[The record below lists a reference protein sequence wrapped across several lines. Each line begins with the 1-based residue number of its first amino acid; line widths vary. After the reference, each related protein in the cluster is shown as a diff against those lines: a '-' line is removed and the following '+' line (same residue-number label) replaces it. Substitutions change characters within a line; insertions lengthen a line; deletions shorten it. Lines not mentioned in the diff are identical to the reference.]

1 MLLFCHQSCKDQI
14 ENMTLTSYKRKKENM
29 DKRNQNPSFSPILW
43 LTQSCSVIFNTVG
56 NTATSPY
63 TLKTHSQGKPKNTNT
78 CRYYW
83 HELNICVHILAPLSK
98 HGCTNYMDEGT
109 FCTMYVCVTPAN
121 TQHASCT
128 IQSPHHSYAHTNVAN
143 PHTCNFGSTE

>member
-14 ENMTLTSYKRKKENM
+14 ENMNLTSLKKKENE
-29 DKRNQNPSFSPILW
+29 DKKTQNLTFSPILW

-56 NTATSPY
+56 KTATNPY
-63 TLKTHSQGKPKNTNT
+63 TLKTHSQGKPKNRNT

-83 HELNICVHILAPLSK
+83 QELNVSVHILPPLWK
-98 HGCTNYMDEGT
+98 CGCTNYTDEGT
-109 FCTMYVCVTPAN
+109 FCKKYICVTPAN

-128 IQSPHHSYAHTNVAN
+128 IQSHHHNYAHTNIAN
-143 PHTCNFGSTE
+143 PHTCNFGSTK